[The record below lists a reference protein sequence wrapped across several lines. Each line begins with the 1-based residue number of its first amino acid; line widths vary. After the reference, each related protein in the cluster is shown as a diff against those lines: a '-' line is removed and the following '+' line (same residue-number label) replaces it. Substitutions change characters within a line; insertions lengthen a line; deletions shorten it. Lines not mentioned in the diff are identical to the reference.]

1 MSDRPG
7 LPPPKGDPAPGPG
20 DGLPPPV
27 GAASMEGGHQAR
39 AVTPE
44 QASAQ
49 VQRELSRTV
58 AQLIPGAVEQE
69 RQPDPTTKLGLHW
82 RIFDVTSN
90 WLILVLAIGNLAL
103 VFFDYT
109 YIDMRH
115 VYQQN
120 GWGQLVE
127 GYDRIKGI
135 EPHRVTDD
143 YVKSAERAFRMVE
156 ASPDDAMTQQ
166 ALEEMVAKTKALLSD
181 DPFLT
186 AGLRGASEQVKNHAR
201 KHIWLKNVPPDEALK
216 WDGRWSPERIEA
228 RLTLHKKPWETLS
241 ATKSWTE
248 FWSVDN
254 LRPRLH
260 EEELWFKTEIK
271 PLMDRNY
278 WQTYGEDG
286 RPNDNFWIIDCFFLP
301 LFLGEFMIRGILGVK
316 RGVYKNFKHFFETRW
331 YDAVYFVPVLIYALP
346 PSLQGPLHLLRVVS
360 VGARMERLGLINP
373 VAIVQARVAKV
384 LDMVTDIVNVKLLS
398 NYQDGVRRFD
408 LEESMNT
415 LTPVQRQ
422 QLAMIIEKNLSMVVG
437 KVLPDVM
444 DEAER
449 LITRS
454 AASALE
460 ETPAYKQFK
469 QLPFFGALPE
479 QLIQR
484 VVTETIAQMQV
495 TMLKQ
500 VNDPENVR
508 LTKELITA
516 VTESLL
522 RHMGEVGTEDQVK
535 AMVVDVLEEQKK
547 RIMAD

>member
-1 MSDRPG
+1 MSDRPS
-7 LPPPKGDPAPGPG
+7 LPPPRPEPEPGQPGPADGAPPAPAPSTGSPQQ
-20 DGLPPPV
+20 
-27 GAASMEGGHQAR
+27 AADS
-39 AVTPE
+39 
-44 QASAQ
+44 
-49 VQRELSRTV
+49 VQRELSRSV
-58 AQLIPGAVEQE
+58 AQLIPGAVEHE
-69 RQPDPTTKLGLHW
+69 RQPDVTTKVGLHW
-82 RIFDVTSN
+82 RIFDVSSN
-90 WLILVLAIGNLAL
+90 WLILVLAIVNLLL

-109 YIDMRH
+109 YVDLRH

-120 GWGQLVE
+120 GWQQLVE
-127 GYDRIKGI
+127 SYDRIKGI

-143 YVKSAERAFRMVE
+143 YVKSAERAFRLVE
-156 ASPDDAMTQQ
+156 ASPDDAFTQA
-166 ALEEMVAKTKALLSD
+166 ALDEMVVKTKAMLKE

-186 AGLRGASEQVKNHAR
+186 ADLRGVSEQVKNNIR
-201 KHIWLKNVPPDEALK
+201 KHIWLKSVPPETAL
-216 WDGRWSPERIEA
+216 RWNRMWSKERIEA
-228 RLTLHKKPWETLS
+228 RLTLHAKPWESLS

-248 FWSVDN
+248 FWSVAN
-254 LRPRLH
+254 LRDKLR
-260 EEELWFKTEIK
+260 EEELWFKTDVK

-316 RGVYKNFKHFFETRW
+316 RGVYKDFRHFFETRW
-331 YDAVYFVPVLIYALP
+331 YDAVYFLPVIVYALP
-346 PSLQGPLHLLRVVS
+346 PTLQGPLHLLRCIS

-373 VAIVQARVAKV
+373 VAVVQARVAIV
-384 LDMVTDIVNVKLLS
+384 LDMITDIVNVKLLS
-398 NYQDGVRRFD
+398 NYQDGVRSFD

-422 QLAMIIEKNLSMVVG
+422 QLAHLIEKNLSMVVG

-454 AASALE
+454 AAQALE
-460 ETPAYKQFK
+460 QAPAYQQFK
-469 QLPFFGALPE
+469 QLPFFGGLPE

-484 VVTETIAQMQV
+484 IVTETIAQMQV

-508 LTKELITA
+508 LTKELIQA
-516 VTESLL
+516 VTESLM
-522 RHMGEVGTEDQVK
+522 RHMAEVGTEDQFK

>member
-1 MSDRPG
+1 MSDLPG
-7 LPPPKGDPAPGPG
+7 LPAPKPEPTPAQPAPAG
-20 DGLPPPV
+20 DAQPPV
-27 GAASMEGGHQAR
+27 TPGTS
-39 AVTPE
+39 PE
-44 QASAQ
+44 QAAGS
-49 VQRELSRTV
+49 VQRELSRSV

-69 RQPDPTTKLGLHW
+69 RQPDPNTRLGLHW

-90 WLILVLAIGNLAL
+90 WLILVLAIFNLSL

-109 YIDMRH
+109 YVDLRH

-120 GWGQLVE
+120 ELHQLVE

-143 YVKSAERAFRMVE
+143 YVKSAERTFRLVE
-156 ASPDDAMTQQ
+156 ASPDDPFTQA
-166 ALEEMVAKTKALLSD
+166 ALDGMIEKTKAMLKE

-186 AGLRGASEQVKNHAR
+186 AGLRGVSEQTKNHIR
-201 KHIWLKNVPPDEALK
+201 KHIWLKNVPPDEAL
-216 WDGRWSPERIEA
+216 RWNRMWSQERIEA
-228 RLTLHKKPWETLS
+228 RLTLHHKPWESLS

-248 FWSVDN
+248 FWSADN
-254 LRPRLH
+254 LRDRLR
-260 EEELWFKTEIK
+260 EEELWFKAEIK

-286 RPNDNFWIIDCFFLP
+286 RANDNFWIIDCFFLP
-301 LFLGEFMIRGILGVK
+301 IFLGEFIIRGTLGVK

-331 YDAVYFVPVLIYALP
+331 YDAVYFVPVLVYALP
-346 PSLQGPLHLLRVVS
+346 PSLQGPLHLLRVIS

-373 VAIVQARVAKV
+373 VALVQARVAKI
-384 LDMVTDIVNVKLLS
+384 LDMITDIVNVKLLG

-422 QLAMIIEKNLSMVVG
+422 QLAHLIEKNLSMVVG

-449 LITRS
+449 LITHS
-454 AASALE
+454 AAHALE
-460 ETPAYKQFK
+460 MAPAYQQFK
-469 QLPFFGALPE
+469 QLPFFGGLPE

-484 VVTETIAQMQV
+484 IVTETIAQMQV

-508 LTKELITA
+508 LTKDLIQA
-516 VTESLL
+516 VTESLM
-522 RHMGEVGTEDQVK
+522 RHMADVGTEDQFK
-535 AMVVDVLEEQKK
+535 AMVIDVLEEQKK

>member
-1 MSDRPG
+1 MSDFPR
-7 LPPPKGDPAPGPG
+7 LPPPKPDDQEPAKLDPTPGGAYRAAP
-20 DGLPPPV
+20 
-27 GAASMEGGHQAR
+27 AHA
-39 AVTPE
+39 TPE
-44 QASAQ
+44 QAADH

-58 AQLIPGAVEQE
+58 AQLIPGANAHE
-69 RQPDPTTKLGLHW
+69 RAPDPSTPIGLHW

-90 WLILVLAIGNLAL
+90 WLILVLAVVNLAL

-109 YIDMRH
+109 YIDLRH

-120 GWGQLVE
+120 GWGQLVQS
-127 GYDRIKGI
+127 YDRIKGI

-143 YVKSAERAFRMVE
+143 YVKSAEQAFRLVE
-156 ASPDDAMTQQ
+156 TAPEDPATQAALDAMI
-166 ALEEMVAKTKALLSD
+166 AKTQAMLKE
-181 DPFLT
+181 DPFLV
-186 AGLRGASEQVKNHAR
+186 AGLRGVSEQTKNHVR
-201 KHIWLKNVPPDEALK
+201 KHIWLKNVTSEEALR
-216 WDGRWSPERIEA
+216 WQAWSPA
-228 RLTLHKKPWETLS
+228 RARALLTLHAKPWENLS
-241 ATKSWTE
+241 ATRSWSE
-248 FWSVDN
+248 FWSLDN
-254 LRPRLH
+254 LRPKLR
-260 EEELWFKTEIK
+260 EEEFWFKSEIK

-286 RPNDNFWIIDCFFLP
+286 RPNDNFWIIDVFFLP
-301 LFLGEFMIRGILGVK
+301 IFLGEFMIRGILGVK
-316 RGVYKNFKHFFETRW
+316 RGVYKNFKHFFESRW
-331 YDAVYFVPVLIYALP
+331 YDAVYFLPVIVYTLP
-346 PSLQGPLHLLRVVS
+346 PTLQGPLHLVRVIS

-373 VAIVQARVAKV
+373 VAIVQARVAKI
-384 LDMVTDIVNVKLLS
+384 LDMITDIVNVKLLS
-398 NYQDGVRRFD
+398 NYQDGVRSFD

-422 QLAMIIEKNLSMVVG
+422 QLAHLIEKNLNMVVG

-449 LITRS
+449 LLTRS
-454 AASALE
+454 AAQALE
-460 ETPAYKQFK
+460 EAPAYKQFK
-469 QLPFFGALPE
+469 QLPFFGGLPE
-479 QLIQR
+479 QMIQR
-484 VVTETIAQMQV
+484 IITETIAQMQV

-522 RHMGEVGTEDQVK
+522 RHMAEGGTEEQVK